1 MGNLFQE
8 LDLWGAATREG
19 LKRVFNDEAFY
30 RELLDEFAGDPELDL
45 LIEKIEAGAYRD
57 AFFIAH
63 KQKGAAMTL
72 GMKPMELA
80 LSDLTEDLRGEVQP
94 TLSVHLAT
102 YRTVRG
108 EFGRIM
114 SAKRDS

>member
-1 MGNLFQE
+1 
-8 LDLWGAATREG
+8 
-19 LKRVFNDEAFY
+19 
-30 RELLDEFAGDPELDL
+30 
-45 LIEKIEAGAYRD
+45 
-57 AFFIAH
+57 
-63 KQKGAAMTL
+63 MTL

-102 YRTVRG
+102 YRTVRA
-108 EFGRIM
+108 EFSRIM